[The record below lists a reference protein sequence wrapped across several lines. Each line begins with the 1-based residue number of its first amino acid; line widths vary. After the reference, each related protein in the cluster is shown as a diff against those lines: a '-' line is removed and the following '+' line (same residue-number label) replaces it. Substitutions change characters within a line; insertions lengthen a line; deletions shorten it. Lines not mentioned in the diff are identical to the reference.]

1 MNTKSINKPTQRKS
15 KKLMLASLALSCT
28 LAAGNASAVFGVGD
42 TVVEV
47 GPSLYNHIMNQINT
61 YSQKIEDAKEY
72 SEQAMRWKRTLDQY
86 RQQLTQLSNFFATL
100 KMPITLDLAE
110 REENYGMSR
119 RCPSA
124 DGDLSISGAISIIAP
139 DLNGDIPGQ
148 QLRICQQT
156 VILENR
162 KYNELV
168 KTVQHAKD
176 RQKELDKLTANF
188 TKSTDQGAVAANQAQ
203 AQALMGQTLAE
214 LQYSASK
221 VQAYDGMVAAL
232 DEDRQDLA
240 TRAFKGENVAIG
252 TIIKTA
258 TLAGALKVNESKK

>member
-1 MNTKSINKPTQRKS
+1 MNTKSTKFHRWIVSMT
-15 KKLMLASLALSCT
+15 LALMTGSAA
-28 LAAGNASAVFGVGD
+28 LATFPAHAVLATEFTQV
-42 TVVEV
+42 
-47 GPSLYNHIMNQINT
+47 MNQINLAI
-61 YSQKIEDAKEY
+61 QRAQAAAEY
-72 SEQAMRWKRTLDQY
+72 GEEGLRWKRTLEQY
-86 RQQLTQLSNFFATL
+86 RQELTRMSNFFDTL
-100 KMPITLDLAE
+100 KMPITLDLVE
-110 REENYGMSR
+110 RAENYGMSR

-124 DGDLSISGAISIIAP
+124 DADLSITGAINAIAP
-139 DLNGDIPGQ
+139 DFGGDIPGQ

-176 RQKELDKLTANF
+176 RQNELDKLTANF
-188 TKSTDQGAVAANQAQ
+188 TKSTDPGAVAANQAQ

-221 VQAYDGMVAAL
+221 VQAYDGMVAVL

-240 TRAFKGENVAIG
+240 ARAFKGEKTMLG